1 MRDVRCIGRGQEL
14 RSTVIHRIRFAER
27 VSLKRGR
34 THGVA
39 TCTSAAALVK
49 LPIVMGDFAGLGRKQ
64 KRDGSRGWKGGLLGW
79 EYDEPE
85 TTACLAHA
93 MRWVCGGLN
102 GRRCSFVEW

>member
-1 MRDVRCIGRGQEL
+1 MREVRYIGRGQEL

-64 KRDGSRGWKGGLLGW
+64 KKMGVAVGREACWDGSMMSLRRQ
-79 EYDEPE
+79 
-85 TTACLAHA
+85 LALR
-93 MRWVCGGLN
+93 MQCGG
-102 GRRCSFVEW
+102 FVVDLMVGVVLL